1 MGTIFQQNL
10 NANRFMTY
18 LKGYSH
24 KGATYYSAIWVNGA
38 PNGKVRTDL
47 RHDGFTTVL
56 GQQRRANHLLRSV
69 SGYQLDGDVAYA
81 GIWEA

>member
-10 NANRFMTY
+10 NANRFMAY
-18 LKGYSH
+18 LKGYVH
-24 KGATYYSAIWVNGA
+24 QGATYYSAIWASGA

-47 RHDGFTTVL
+47 REAGFTGVL
-56 GQQRRANHLLRSV
+56 TQQRRANHLLRSI